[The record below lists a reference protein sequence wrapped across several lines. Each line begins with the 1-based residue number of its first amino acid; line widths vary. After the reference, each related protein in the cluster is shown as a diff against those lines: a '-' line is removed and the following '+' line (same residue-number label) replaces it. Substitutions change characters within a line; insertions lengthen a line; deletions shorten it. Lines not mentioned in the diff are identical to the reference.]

1 MPDMTHATGPH
12 LQRHSGRF
20 TAGAG
25 RILIVALAAVA
36 MAGVTACSVSLPGV
50 LSSPATVGG
59 KPSQPSKPTAAP
71 STSEQSKLFADD
83 FRGVCQGATVS
94 RATAYDAA
102 AAAHKVVLFS
112 SYEGDLIEDTSTL
125 PEDWMVQF
133 DANGD
138 AYAKVDTVACIE
150 VKDEQ
155 PVKEC
160 TGYQDD
166 GHDTGNKVDLRMA
179 TYTVSVHEAGTGKE
193 LGTTEL
199 DGTDDSCPTVVSFE
213 NDTQTKVYDSPPSND
228 DLVAFLKPFVCSRN
242 AGAACQLPLRCP
254 GGSTTYGAALQSD

>member
-1 MPDMTHATGPH
+1 V
-12 LQRHSGRF
+12 GR
-20 TAGAG
+20 T
-25 RILIVALAAVA
+25 LIVALGAVA
-36 MAGVTACSVSLPGV
+36 LVGVTACSVSLPRV
-50 LSSPATVGG
+50 LSSPTTVGNG
-59 KPSQPSKPTAAP
+59 PSKPTAAP
-71 STSEQSKLFADD
+71 SPSEPSKSPQSQLFADD

-102 AAAHKVVLFS
+102 APAHKVVLFS

-133 DANGD
+133 DTNSD
-138 AYAKVDTVACIE
+138 AYAQVDTVACVE

-155 PVKEC
+155 PLKEC
-160 TGYQDD
+160 TGYQDN
-166 GHDTGNKVDLRMA
+166 GHDTDNKVDLRTA
-179 TYTVSVHEAGTGKE
+179 TYTVSVHEATTGKE

-228 DLVAFLKPFVCSRN
+228 DLVAFIKPFVQPQHWSSVPEDKGDDPRPTS
-242 AGAACQLPLRCP
+242 AMR
-254 GGSTTYGAALQSD
+254 T